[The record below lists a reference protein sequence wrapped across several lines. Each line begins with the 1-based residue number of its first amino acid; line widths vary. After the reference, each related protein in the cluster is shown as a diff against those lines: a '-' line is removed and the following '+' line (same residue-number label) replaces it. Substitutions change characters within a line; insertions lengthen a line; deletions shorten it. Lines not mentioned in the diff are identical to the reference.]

1 MQKGGKK
8 VYESARSGNE
18 RHKERVRIQR
28 EEREQRREEQAL
40 RRMDRKVEGVAIDT
54 RVLPRQNVI
63 EHSDEISELN
73 AEDYLE
79 MPEVREEKIVPL
91 TSDGEYPPAEN
102 LTPSAFSDEA
112 LAAVT
117 PEASQNISAWTPE
130 TENTGSIQ
138 EYCAGGSIVGCGN
151 RAGRSME
158 HYSLAGTERSVEQ
171 RSRTE
176 DPWST
181 ASAQKQKNHGGAAG
195 PENAWRRL
203 RRKYS

>member
-1 MQKGGKK
+1 M
-8 VYESARSGNE
+8 
-18 RHKERVRIQR
+18 RIQR

-91 TSDGEYPPAEN
+91 TSDGGYPPAEN

-130 TENTGSIQ
+130 TETAQDVYKRQIPDHPPGCQ
-138 EYCAGGSIVGCGN
+138 ALQPPREYVPSGLPVQFQYHFS
-151 RAGRSME
+151 
-158 HYSLAGTERSVEQ
+158 
-171 RSRTE
+171 
-176 DPWST
+176 
-181 ASAQKQKNHGGAAG
+181 
-195 PENAWRRL
+195 
-203 RRKYS
+203 